1 MSADSFEFERN
12 EGAFTGRQHIVNHV
26 DMILGLGS
34 DFHSSFRKGRLVHAC
49 DTKHGID
56 YTTSVAKLAENELS
70 DGRNWLLGQCA
81 YAMRWE
87 QLLPI
92 RGGYYLDPTDFHTLD
107 DGLRVL
113 GACESE
119 WIERDYDGDR
129 DAFWAETPVVV
140 LLAFWDCATCDRIVV
155 RKRPSSDEEIPPVPV
170 NDRSVMAKRH
180 GDSEAWHT
188 FAERICANDYIK
200 KKLAERQGG
209 VCAICGSALGKTVV
223 VHHVDYDHECG
234 LAQVDSDWTRLGSR
248 VQPDCEKCHANH
260 AELFDGCSSRL
271 RAVHMGCNYLIEG
284 TL

>member
-12 EGAFTGRQHIVNHV
+12 EGAFTGRQHIVNHL

-107 DGLRVL
+107 DGLRML

-140 LLAFWDCATCDRIVV
+140 LLADYSKP
-155 RKRPSSDEEIPPVPV
+155 KRPSFQAVGPPFHVPAPIT
-170 NDRSVMAKRH
+170 DA
-180 GDSEAWHT
+180 GTPYGLTATLD
-188 FAERICANDYIK
+188 
-200 KKLAERQGG
+200 LAIGSQTPVVKSLRMGVRQ
-209 VCAICGSALGKTVV
+209 
-223 VHHVDYDHECG
+223 D
-234 LAQVDSDWTRLGSR
+234 
-248 VQPDCEKCHANH
+248 
-260 AELFDGCSSRL
+260 
-271 RAVHMGCNYLIEG
+271 
-284 TL
+284 